1 MKARQRLGGLL
12 LALLLMAVGRVPA
25 AAELPPSWESLPKET
40 ALLADPGARVV
51 HISARFLGTPYQA
64 NTLGGGSE
72 LPEVLT
78 ARFDAVDCFTF
89 LDYVEAL
96 RRSADAGE
104 FRTRL
109 IEVRYR
115 DGVVGWG
122 QRRHFFTDWAA
133 APGGRVVDVTAE
145 VGGALVRQAVKQ
157 LNRGA
162 DGILLLPGVAVQERL
177 IHFVP
182 ADALDS
188 QVLGRLRPGDYVGVY
203 TPKPGLD
210 VTHVGLV
217 VRRGNRLSLRH
228 ASSRREAGQVIDSD
242 FLTYLADKP
251 GIVVLRPVEP

>member
-1 MKARQRLGGLL
+1 MRIGGLL
-12 LALLLMAVGRVPA
+12 LGLLLMAIGRAPA
-25 AAELPPSWESLPKET
+25 AADLPAGWENLPVET
-40 ALLADPGARVV
+40 ALLADPGERVV
-51 HISARFLGTPYQA
+51 QHQREVSRHPLP
-64 NTLGGGSE
+64 GGHPGRRHRE

-104 FRTRL
+104 FRARL

-145 VGGALVRQAVKQ
+145 VGGAARPAGGQAAQ
-157 LNRGA
+157 PQGRRHPCCCRGWRSRSA
-162 DGILLLPGVAVQERL
+162 L
-177 IHFVP
+177 IHFIP
-182 ADALDS
+182 AAALDS
-188 QVLGRLRPGDYVGVY
+188 QVLGRLRPGDY
-203 TPKPGLD
+203 
-210 VTHVGLV
+210 
-217 VRRGNRLSLRH
+217 LSASTLPTRAGCHATSAWSSAATTSCALRH

-242 FLTYLADKP
+242 FLTYLAGKP